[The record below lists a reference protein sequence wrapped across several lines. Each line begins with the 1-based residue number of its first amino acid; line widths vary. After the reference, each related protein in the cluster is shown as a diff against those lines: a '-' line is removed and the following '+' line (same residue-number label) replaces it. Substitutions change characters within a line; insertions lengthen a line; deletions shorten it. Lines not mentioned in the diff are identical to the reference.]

1 MRVLHKLND
10 RWTLAGYADYGGF
23 GAGSDSTWQVI
34 VGAEYNFSKTV
45 AMKFG
50 YRELSIDYDKNNFL
64 YDMKNK
70 GLYVGVGI
78 KF

>member
-1 MRVLHKLND
+1 
-10 RWTLAGYADYGGF
+10 
-23 GAGSDSTWQVI
+23 
-34 VGAEYNFSKTV
+34 
-45 AMKFG
+45 MKFG